1 MSQMMPEGG
10 MPPEIMAMMQGGG
23 APPMEQPAQDDS
35 PQGAFDRVMA
45 EVQKLVEADGQVT
58 QSEAM
63 ELEKIR
69 MSIRKIL
76 AGREK
81 EEQAA
86 LGGGPATSYLK
97 RAVGG

>member
-1 MSQMMPEGG
+1 MSQMIPEQGG
-10 MPPEIMAMMQGGG
+10 MPPELMALMGGG
-23 APPMEQPAQDDS
+23 APQPAPQEEQS
-35 PQGAFDRVMA
+35 PQDAFSRVMA
-45 EVQKLVEADGQVT
+45 EVQALVEADGKVT
-58 QSEAM
+58 QSEAL

-86 LGGGPATSYLK
+86 LGGGPATSFLK
-97 RAVGG
+97 RASGG